1 VVALRGACPRCGK
14 GKLFDGIVTFAPRCT
29 TCGLDFARF
38 NVGDG
43 AAAFLI
49 FFVGVIVIGLAM
61 WLELSRSPPWWVHAL
76 LWVPL
81 TLALTLAFL
90 RVAKTLLLTLEYRH
104 DAAEAGRGPDA

>member
-1 VVALRGACPRCGK
+1 MRGACPRCGQRT
-14 GKLFDGIVTFAPRCT
+14 LFAGLVEFAPRCRA
-29 TCGLDFARF
+29 CGLNFAQF

-76 LWVPL
+76 LWGPL
-81 TLALTLAFL
+81 TLALTLLFL
-90 RVAKTLLLTLEYRH
+90 RIAKTLLLTLEYRH
-104 DAAEAGRGPDA
+104 DAAEGRIDQ